1 MLLILMVAV
10 EDSEQL
16 VDRPSGVVQAGV
28 FGIVSDSLSEFLL
41 LARRLWRARLAE
53 CLPQDRCRGREGAE
67 CLMLAVCLLLAR
79 RAGRS
84 CLGTLLAGGKRR
96 DILDVVTLT
105 GRGERSRFGM
115 VRVLVAAQSLVSFAR
130 LELLCHE
137 LALMAAE

>member
-1 MLLILMVAV
+1 MLLILIVAV
-10 EDSEQL
+10 VDSEQV
-16 VDRPSGVVQAGV
+16 VDRPSRVDLAGV
-28 FGIVSDSLSEFLL
+28 FRLVSDSLAEFLL
-41 LARRLWRARLAE
+41 LAGRLRKARPAE

-67 CLMLAVCLLLAR
+67 CLMLVGCLLLAR

-137 LALMAAE
+137 LALLAAE